1 MTEPSGPYDPQ
12 RPAPGTGYPHQGY
25 PQGQPPQQGY
35 PQGPPAQGYPQG
47 QPQGQPPQQGYPQGP
62 PAQGY
67 PQGPPAQGQPPQ
79 QGYPQGQP
87 QQGYPQGP
95 PAQGYSQP
103 QQYGPPGGPQ
113 GPGQY
118 PGATPPRAANPGAGM
133 GWLGAGLGLVVGFV
147 GIVLGAI
154 SINRSAKAK
163 ASRVPGTVAV
173 VVGSLQVVAVVTT
186 ILVLVFRGTFGPVTL
201 SDNPGDTDSP
211 REIGSADFSVGN
223 CLESVDGD
231 GTSFTHLPCA
241 DPHAAEVIYTY
252 EPSGGAYPGE
262 DAIVEEANDTCL
274 EEVSLTVPVGVDTS
288 NLTYDFWYPEAS
300 SWDDGDRTV
309 ACVLVGDGVDLTGSA
324 IAGDLAV
331 S

>member
-1 MTEPSGPYDPQ
+1 MTEPSGPLDPQ
-12 RPAPGTGYPHQGY
+12 RPAPGSGYPQQGYPQQSPSGYPQGQPTRQGY

-35 PQGPPAQGYPQG
+35 PQG
-47 QPQGQPPQQGYPQGP
+47 QPQGYAQPQQQGYSQPQ
-62 PAQGY
+62 
-67 PQGPPAQGQPPQ
+67 Q
-79 QGYPQGQP
+79 QGY
-87 QQGYPQGP
+87 
-95 PAQGYSQP
+95 AQP

-118 PGATPPRAANPGAGM
+118 PGQYPGATPPRPANPGAGM

-186 ILVLVFRGTFGPVTL
+186 VLVLVFRGTFGPVTL

-211 REIGSADFSVGN
+211 REIGSVDFSVGN

-274 EEVSLTVPVGVDTS
+274 DEVSLTVPVGVDTS
-288 NLTYDFWYPEAS
+288 NLTYDFWYPDATA
-300 SWDDGDRTV
+300 WDSGDRSV

>member
-1 MTEPSGPYDPQ
+1 MTEPSGPADPQ
-12 RPAPGTGYPHQGY
+12 RPAPPAGHPHQGY
-25 PQGQPPQQGY
+25 GQQGYPQQGY
-35 PQGPPAQGYPQG
+35 PQPQAQAHQGYP
-47 QPQGQPPQQGYPQGP
+47 
-62 PAQGY
+62 
-67 PQGPPAQGQPPQ
+67 
-79 QGYPQGQP
+79 
-87 QQGYPQGP
+87 
-95 PAQGYSQP
+95 QP
-103 QQYGPPGGPQ
+103 QQYGPPGGQ
-113 GPGQY
+113 QYGPPGGQQYGPPGGQPY
-118 PGATPPRAANPGAGM
+118 PGATPPRPANPGAGM
-133 GWLGAGLGLVVGFV
+133 GWLGAGLGLIVGFV

-154 SINRSAKAK
+154 SISRSAKAR
-163 ASRVPGTVAV
+163 ASRAPGTVAV

-211 REIGSADFSVGN
+211 REIGSVDFSVGN

-241 DPHAAEVIYTY
+241 DPHAAEVVYTY

-262 DAIVEEANDTCL
+262 DAITEEADEVCL
-274 EEVSLTVPVGVDTS
+274 DEISLTVPVGVDTS
-288 NLTYDFWYPEAS
+288 NLTYDFWYPAAS
-300 SWDDGDRTV
+300 AWDDGDRTV

>member
-1 MTEPSGPYDPQ
+1 MTEPSGPLDPQ
-12 RPAPGTGYPHQGY
+12 RPAPGSGYPQQGYPQQSPSGYPQGQSQQGY

-35 PQGPPAQGYPQG
+35 PQG
-47 QPQGQPPQQGYPQGP
+47 QPQGY
-62 PAQGY
+62 A
-67 PQGPPAQGQPPQ
+67 
-79 QGYPQGQP
+79 QP
-87 QQGYPQGP
+87 QQ
-95 PAQGYSQP
+95 QGYSQP

-118 PGATPPRAANPGAGM
+118 PGATPPRATNPGAGM

-186 ILVLVFRGTFGPVTL
+186 VLVLVFRGTFGPVTL
-201 SDNPGDTDSP
+201 DDNPGDTDSP
-211 REIGSADFSVGN
+211 SEIGSVDFSVGN

-241 DPHAAEVIYTY
+241 DPHAAEVVYTY

-274 EEVSLTVPVGVDTS
+274 DEVSLTVPVGVDTS
-288 NLTYDFWYPEAS
+288 NLTYDFWYPDATA
-300 SWDDGDRTV
+300 WDSGDRSV